1 MPQRAN
7 RKVKLRCLCRI
18 LWERTDED
26 HPLTVPE
33 LIQALEAW
41 DIKAE
46 RKSIYDDMEAL
57 RTLGMD
63 VQSRK
68 GKSPGWFLGE
78 RTFQLAELKLLVDA
92 VQSSK
97 FITQRKSSELIR
109 KLESQA
115 SVHQA
120 RQLQL
125 TDSFPDRQLQRQVYV
140 DRRVKSMNES
150 VYYTIDKLH
159 TAIANRK
166 AVTFKYF
173 EYNVKK
179 EKVFRRE
186 GKRYTVSPLGLIWDN
201 ENYYL
206 AGYDHRSCEMRHY
219 RVDKMAELAVTCLPL
234 EGGFDIASYAQKHF
248 GMFAGREGQVPLR
261 CRNSLVGVV
270 LDRFGRDAILVP
282 DGEEH
287 FTVTVPAVVSPQF
300 LGWVFGLGDGVQIL
314 RPDWAAEELK
324 RQLAAACLAETGWP
338 REGGDVIALTLDGIG
353 MGENGA
359 LWGGECLRVSYL
371 EYAHL
376 GGLPAVADNGGF
388 QQPGVVQQLFHLVGV
403 VGQIGQ
409 QGGVGV
415 LGVDEGLQPHGVQHA
430 FQLPW
435 ADAVLPQVDGLEP
448 DTPFLE
454 PALRL
459 FGVKTLAF
467 SKNLNVHGRSPL
479 LSGHN
484 IVSYGGGSGNN
495 TGNCV

>member
-1 MPQRAN
+1 MPRSAN
-7 RKVKLRCLCRI
+7 QKLKLLCLCRI

-120 RQLQL
+120 RQLQ
-125 TDSFPDRQLQRQVYV
+125 RQVYV

-179 EKVFRRE
+179 EKAFRRE

-219 RVDKMAELAVTCLPL
+219 RVDKMAEIVVTGLPR
-234 EGGFDIASYAQKHF
+234 EGEDRYPDFDVAAYGQKHF
-248 GMFAGREGQVPLR
+248 GMYSGEEANVTLR
-261 CRNSLVGVV
+261 CRSHMAGVV
-270 LDRFGRDAILVP
+270 WDRFGQDVILVP
-282 DGEEH
+282 EDEDH
-287 FTVTVPAVVSPQF
+287 FTVTLPLVLSPQF
-300 LGWVFGLGDGVQIL
+300 FGWLFGLEDNVELIAPQK
-314 RPDWAAEELK
+314 AAEEYRRKLK
-324 RQLAAACLAETGWP
+324 
-338 REGGDVIALTLDGIG
+338 
-353 MGENGA
+353 
-359 LWGGECLRVSYL
+359 
-371 EYAHL
+371 
-376 GGLPAVADNGGF
+376 
-388 QQPGVVQQLFHLVGV
+388 
-403 VGQIGQ
+403 
-409 QGGVGV
+409 
-415 LGVDEGLQPHGVQHA
+415 
-430 FQLPW
+430 
-435 ADAVLPQVDGLEP
+435 AVLEQ
-448 DTPFLE
+448 
-454 PALRL
+454 
-459 FGVKTLAF
+459 
-467 SKNLNVHGRSPL
+467 
-479 LSGHN
+479 
-484 IVSYGGGSGNN
+484 YG
-495 TGNCV
+495 